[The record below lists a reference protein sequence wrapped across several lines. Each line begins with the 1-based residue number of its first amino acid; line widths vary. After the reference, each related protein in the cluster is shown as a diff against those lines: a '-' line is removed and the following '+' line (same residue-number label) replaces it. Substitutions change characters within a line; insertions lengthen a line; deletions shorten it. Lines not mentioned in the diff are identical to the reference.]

1 MLVFIRLD
9 CVGTRHQQLVRAAWP
24 VGRSDRSVRPRRAVY
39 FSWPEPNS
47 PPTWIYLGFLSNS
60 KPSAVFKVSSLK
72 HGSSGAATVPS
83 GLVQQ
88 FSHNAQVGIAVEPEV
103 QVAGL
108 TPAAAEPSTVPSFV
122 EFVQKM
128 LQELPQLRHQLW
140 RDAGADVAGALREL
154 RPAQCSAAVVRELPA
169 PARDEPQLLEVVT
182 SRSVRPA
189 NSGECVCVCVSLE
202 AEGE

>member
-1 MLVFIRLD
+1 M
-9 CVGTRHQQLVRAAWP
+9 
-24 VGRSDRSVRPRRAVY
+24 Y
-39 FSWPEPNS
+39 FSWPDPNS

-72 HGSSGAATVPS
+72 HGAGATTVPS

-128 LQELPQLRHQLW
+128 LQNFVNY
-140 RDAGADVAGALREL
+140 AGSFSVT
-154 RPAQCSAAVVRELPA
+154 PAQMALA
-169 PARDEPQLLEVVT
+169 PNESYVP
-182 SRSVRPA
+182 RSVVQRWYD
-189 NSGECVCVCVSLE
+189 NFQRRLE
-202 AEGE
+202 MNLNFWKS

>member
-1 MLVFIRLD
+1 MSVSVFGMIVAGRLVSTDFQAVDETHFVINVPEADNIRHIIVFLTGSQPLPD
-9 CVGTRHQQLVRAAWP
+9 NTAA
-24 VGRSDRSVRPRRAVY
+24 GVY

-60 KPSAVFKVSSLK
+60 KPSAVFKVASLK
-72 HGSSGAATVPS
+72 HGSGAATVPS

-128 LQELPQLRHQLW
+128 LQNFVNY
-140 RDAGADVAGALREL
+140 ATSFSVT
-154 RPAQCSAAVVRELPA
+154 PAQMAVA
-169 PARDEPQLLEVVT
+169 PNESYVPLSVVQRWYDNFQRRLEMNPNFWK
-182 SRSVRPA
+182 S
-189 NSGECVCVCVSLE
+189 
-202 AEGE
+202 